1 MTRKPV
7 KVIAEVGINHNGN
20 LERAYKLAQSAI
32 ECGADSVKFQTAVPE
47 LVQTINA
54 PKAKYQTNKDN
65 DEQSALKMSKGFHL
79 KLEDYIGLKKF
90 VEESGKE
97 FLSTAFDNRS
107 IEFLH
112 SIGMKTFK
120 IPSGEITNLPYL
132 EHIALVAEKII
143 ISTGLATIEEI
154 KNALEIFKNIEKK
167 NITIM
172 QCDSAYPAQT
182 IDANIFAMQEMGEIF
197 KVAVGYSDHTIG
209 PYAAYAAVALGAE
222 IIEKHITIDKLDSG
236 PDHKSSMTIE
246 EFKEFIHGIREI
258 EKCLGSRVKQVT
270 NSAIENLA
278 IVRRGIYVAKQKKRG
293 DIIES
298 SDLITL
304 RPENGTSP
312 MSIKFFIGKKLI
324 VDKNFQ
330 DSIGLNEVE

>member
-154 KNALEIFKNIEKK
+154 KNALEIFKNFEKK

-270 NSAIENLA
+270 NSAMENLA